1 MRLFGGLRT
10 RKAVASA
17 TMLAVLI
24 VAPVTFAVLHDGFPV
39 SSVNLKA
46 LDVWVTNA
54 NLSLT
59 ARFNTQITEL
69 DSIGVP
75 ATSNKF
81 DVLQGGNNIF
91 MTDPQSNKVSR
102 IDPALAS
109 STQTFDAPSASK
121 IVFGGGRMA
130 VLSAKGSL
138 WVVDGTSPL
147 QFNGKSPTPHNY
159 GAGSAVAVGID
170 GTVAIAS
177 AKDRKL
183 YEIAPGSFAPVE
195 KSQLPTN
202 GGLRVTVVGSHG
214 VALAG
219 SATLVFDTGS
229 KVIVA
234 KPVLQL
240 QQPGPDAT
248 TVLVATKDS
257 LIQVGSDQKQTPQD
271 AQVLTPSAN
280 ADDVAAPVF
289 LDNCIHGA
297 WTAAARYMAVCGGQN
312 PVIRQVA
319 SKVNTGHNHLQ
330 FRVNENVIALNDVD
344 AGDVWMITKGVIVA
358 ANLNW
363 DKVIPPKD
371 KNAQEDNQTTTLP
384 NFTPQPPKRQ
394 GDNHD
399 PIAKPDSLG
408 ARPGKS
414 VILDV
419 LANDTDEDGDVLTIT
434 NFTAIPDGQGTLKP
448 IQNGRALQYT
458 APATFTGT
466 VSFRYSISDGRGGVA
481 DANVNLA
488 VRPASAGD
496 LAPVSLGTS
505 AVTLE
510 VGKTIS
516 YNVLGDWYD
525 PDGDDLILEDAQA
538 PNAIVR
544 FSPNGVITYTA
555 LGTQTGPTTVLI
567 TVGDGQLIDGKPV
580 TTKGK
585 FIVDI
590 VSADDLADVPI
601 ATPDFVSTF
610 IGQPVQ
616 LSPLAND
623 LSPSGITLTLG
634 EVKAIDPGVTVSS
647 TPTGTVSVVGNQPG
661 SFYLSYVAIAG
672 PKTQIGYIRVDVL
685 KAPSSPPGPTAVRD
699 VAYLRPNEPVTVSV
713 LDNDLSPSGAVLGI
727 QSVSVPIMNPK
738 LSVQVLSGALIKI
751 TAPSGMTAP
760 IEFSY
765 TISDGSKTSTANVA
779 VVPLPAV
786 TNPQQ
791 PVTVDDNVQARVGD
805 VASVNVL
812 ANDYSPDGSR
822 IRLAPE
828 LTQQNVGDGFAFV
841 TGDQVRLQAP
851 TKAGQYSV
859 TYLVTDDNGQTNTA
873 NVNFLVSAR
882 DVKNNKAPNPQTI
895 TARVFVGGTLKV
907 KVPLDQID
915 PDGDSVTLT
924 SVNGAAIGTVTN
936 VTSSSF
942 TYIAPRAGTSGGTDA
957 FSYEVK
963 DALGATATGQIRIG
977 VIPAPLTSLAPNA
990 VDDQIA
996 IRPDRASS
1004 VPVLA
1009 NDSDPNGYTIEFAK
1023 NPKLVVQSPLKAVVK
1038 DDSIIVTAPHQ
1049 PGDYQ
1054 IHYFIDNKHQAGADA
1069 YLTVKVDPKA
1079 PLLPPVA
1086 FDQSVDPN
1094 TSVGKHTVKVNV
1106 LHDAQNPAGLVADL
1120 LVKAIGP
1127 NLALAKVNTDGTLTV
1142 RLGSAP
1148 QAIAYQLTNK
1158 DHLSAIAIITVPA
1171 YTDSLPPYL
1180 KSGVT
1185 IETDVNTAKT
1195 VKLSD
1200 LLVVP
1205 SGRRPTVTDKSAV
1218 ASPQQQTGV
1227 TMVTAD
1233 DTITFTPRS
1242 NFVGNTFLTFKAS
1255 DRGMANDPNAVT
1267 IEVPIKVGD
1276 PQSRDIPPTF
1286 ANQSINVEVG
1296 KSTTFALRTATSH
1309 PNQQVLNSVS
1319 YRQITP
1325 SSAAA
1330 PIQFSFA
1337 GDRLTMSVD
1346 QKATVPS
1353 QVRVKFDLIS
1363 GSLAPV
1369 EAEITVNA
1377 VESTAPLPQA
1387 VDDVVPDARSGSN
1400 YVIQPLDNDF
1410 NPFAAEKNS
1419 PLILKSVDWQGD
1431 NLGATKTIN
1440 GSAISVDTGVAK
1452 SGVISLIYTMRDA
1465 RDVPSRQAQGRITI
1479 TVTSAPEAVTDITLS
1494 NPASHQVAVDFKPP
1508 VSTNG
1513 APITGYI
1520 VRISDSS
1527 GTTQRTDCTP
1537 GVTCSFDARQNGAV
1551 QTVDIA
1557 AANRVGT
1564 TWSTTKS
1571 ITPYGTPTTP
1581 TNPVINSNSS
1591 TATATITPSWSGP
1604 ADSGGGGVTYQWNF
1618 TQGSSASGSTTG
1630 TTGTAQNV
1638 GAGDYS
1644 YQVRACNAGGL
1655 CSAYAASASR
1665 HIDNPP
1671 PPPAPA
1677 INFSKGGVKTG
1688 TQYYYH
1694 IEATNF
1700 TANTNFSAKCYSN
1713 DGTGDVLIGTTAL
1726 RSDNST
1732 KLAFDGAGS
1741 FSGDIACWDG
1751 FSNTNHVVINS
1762 VTSNSVKF

>member
-1 MRLFGGLRT
+1 MSLFGWLRT
-10 RKAVASA
+10 RKTVASA
-17 TMLAVLI
+17 TALAVLI
-24 VAPVTFAVLHDGFPV
+24 VAPVTLAVLHNGFPV

-75 ATSNKF
+75 AASNKF
-81 DVLQGGNNIF
+81 DVLQGGDNVF
-91 MTDPQSNKVSR
+91 MTDPKSNKVSR
-102 IDPALAS
+102 VDPALAS
-109 STQTFDAPSASK
+109 STQSFDAPSAST
-121 IVFGGGRMA
+121 VTYGGGRMA
-130 VLSAKGSL
+130 VLSATGAL
-138 WVVDGTSPL
+138 WLVDGTSPL
-147 QFNGKSPTPHNY
+147 QFNGRSPALHTY
-159 GAGSAVAVGID
+159 GAGSAVAIGID

-183 YEIAPGSFAPVE
+183 YAIAPGSFAPVE
-195 KSQLPTN
+195 MAQLPKN
-202 GGLRVTVVGSHG
+202 GALRVTVVGSHG

-219 SATLVFDTGS
+219 SSTLVFDTGS
-229 KVIVA
+229 KVTVEE
-234 KPVLQL
+234 PVLQL
-240 QQPGPDAT
+240 QQPGPDAS
-248 TVLVATKDS
+248 TVLAATKNS
-257 LIQVGSDQKQTPQD
+257 LIQVGSDQKQTTFD
-271 AQVLTPSAN
+271 AKLSTPSAS
-280 ADDVAAPVF
+280 ADDVAAPVM

-297 WTAAARYMAVCGGQN
+297 WTAAARYMAVCDGQN
-312 PVIRQVA
+312 PVREQVA
-319 SKVNTGHNHLQ
+319 SRTSSGPHHLQ
-330 FRVNENVIALNDVD
+330 FRVNGDVIALNDVN
-344 AGDVWMITKGVIVA
+344 AGDVWMITKGAIVP

-371 KNAQEDNQTTTLP
+371 QNAQEDNQTTTLP

-394 GDNHD
+394 GENHA

-434 NFTAIPDGQGTLKP
+434 SFTAIPDGQGTLKS

-466 VSFRYSISDGRGGVA
+466 MSFRYSISDGRGGVA
-481 DANVNLA
+481 DANVNVA

-496 LAPVSLGTS
+496 LPPVSLGTS

-567 TVGDGQLIDGKPV
+567 KVGDGQTVGGKPV
-580 TTKGK
+580 VTDGK

-590 VSADDLADVPI
+590 VGADDPADVPI
-601 ATPDFVSTF
+601 TTPDFVSTF
-610 IGQPVQ
+610 VGQPVQ
-616 LSPLAND
+616 VSPLAND
-623 LSPSGITLTLG
+623 LSPSGTALTLG
-634 EVKAIDPGVTVSS
+634 EVKVIDPGVSVTN
-647 TPTGTVSVVGNQPG
+647 TPTGAVSIVGNQPG
-661 SFYLSYVAIAG
+661 SYYVSYVATAG
-672 PKTQIGYIRVDVL
+672 AKTQTGYIRVDVL
-685 KAPSSPPGPTAVRD
+685 KPPSSPPGPTAVRD
-699 VAYLRPNEPVTVSV
+699 IAYLRPNEPVIVSA

-727 QSVSVPIMNPK
+727 QSVSVPTMNPK

-760 IEFSY
+760 VEFSY
-765 TISDGSKTSTANVA
+765 TISDGSKTSTANIA
-779 VVPLPAV
+779 IVPLPKV

-812 ANDYSPDGSR
+812 VNDYSPDGSR
-822 IRLAPE
+822 IHLAPD

-851 TKAGQYSV
+851 TKAGQYSL

-873 NVNFLVSAR
+873 KVNFLVSAR
-882 DVKNNKAPNPQTI
+882 DAKNNKAPNPQTT
-895 TARVFVGGTLKV
+895 TARVFVGGILKV
-907 KVPLDQID
+907 KVPLDGID

-924 SVNGAAIGTVTN
+924 SVNGAVMGTVTDL
-936 VTSSSF
+936 TSSSF
-942 TYIAPRAGTSGGTDA
+942 AYIAPRAGSLGGTDT
-957 FSYEVK
+957 FTYEVK
-963 DALGATATGQIRIG
+963 DALGATAQGQVRIG
-977 VIPAPLTSLAPNA
+977 VIPAPTTSLAPDA

-996 IRPDRASS
+996 IRPDRISS

-1009 NDSDPNGYTIEFAK
+1009 NDSDPSGYTIEFAK
-1023 NPKLVVQSPLKAVVK
+1023 KPKLVVQSPLKAVEK
-1038 DDSIIVTAPHQ
+1038 GDTIIVTAPHQ

-1069 YLTVKVDPKA
+1069 YLTVKVDPNA
-1079 PLLPPVA
+1079 PLQPPVA
-1086 FDQSVDPN
+1086 FDQSVDQT
-1094 TSVGKHTVKVNV
+1094 TSVGKRTIKVSV

-1120 LVKAIGP
+1120 VVKPVGP
-1127 NLALAKVNTDGTLTV
+1127 NSALAKANTDGTLTV
-1142 RLGSAP
+1142 TLGSAP

-1158 DHLSAIAIITVPA
+1158 DHLSAVAIITVPA
-1171 YTDSLPPYL
+1171 YADSLPPYL
-1180 KSGVT
+1180 KSGFTVQ
-1185 IETDVNTAKT
+1185 TDVNTAKT
-1195 VKLSD
+1195 VSLSD
-1200 LLVVP
+1200 MLVVP
-1205 SGRRPTVTDKSAV
+1205 SGRKPTVADKSSAS
-1218 ASPQQQTGV
+1218 SPQQQTGV
-1227 TMVTAD
+1227 TMVAAD
-1233 DTITFTPRS
+1233 DAITFTPKS
-1242 NFVGNTFLTFKAS
+1242 GFVGNTFLTFKVG
-1255 DRGMANDPNAVT
+1255 DKGLANDPNAVT
-1267 IEVPIKVGD
+1267 IQVPIKVGD

-1296 KSTTFALRTATSH
+1296 KSTTFSLRNATSH
-1309 PNQQVLNSVS
+1309 PNQQVLNSVT
-1319 YRQITP
+1319 YKQITP
-1325 SSAAA
+1325 SSTSG
-1330 PIQFSFA
+1330 PIQFSFNS
-1337 GDRLTMSVD
+1337 DKLTMSVD

-1353 QVRVKFDLIS
+1353 QVRIKFELIS

-1369 EAEITVNA
+1369 QAELTVNA

-1387 VDDVVPDARSGSN
+1387 VDDAVPDARSSSH
-1400 YVIQPLDNDF
+1400 YTIQPLDNDF
-1410 NPFAAEKNS
+1410 NPFAGAKNS

-1431 NLGATKTIN
+1431 NLGATKSIN
-1440 GSAISVDTGVAK
+1440 GSVISVDTGVVK

-1513 APITGYI
+1513 APITGYV
-1520 VRISDSS
+1520 VRIADSS
-1527 GTTQRTDCTP
+1527 GSTQRSDCTP
-1537 GVTCSFDARQNGAV
+1537 GVTCTFDARQNGAS

-1557 AANRVGT
+1557 VANKVGT

-1571 ITPYGTPTTP
+1571 ITPYGTPTAP
-1581 TNPVINSNSS
+1581 TNPLLNSNSS

-1618 TQGSSASGSTTG
+1618 TQGSAASGSTTG
-1630 TTGTAQNV
+1630 TTGIAQNV
-1638 GAGDYS
+1638 GAGDYTF
-1644 YQVRACNAGGL
+1644 QVRACNAGRL
-1655 CSAYAASASR
+1655 CSAYATSASR

-1671 PPPAPA
+1671 PPPPPVPNMT
-1677 INFSKGGVKTG
+1677 ISQLSSNHWIHLVITG
-1688 TQYYYH
+1688 YP
-1694 IEATNF
+1694 
-1700 TANTNFSAKCYSN
+1700 ANTTYS
-1713 DGTGDVLIGTTAL
+1713 
-1726 RSDNST
+1726 
-1732 KLAFDGAGS
+1732 
-1741 FSGDIACWDG
+1741 IACWVTPQVDG
-1751 FSNTNHVVINS
+1751 QNGRSIGSFNITTDGSGGGTWDNPSTCTMTGGGYGNLRSTVVWSNTIALN
-1762 VTSNSVKF
+1762 